1 MRFGMCNLSIVP
13 VRLEPSHKSE
23 MVTQLLFGE
32 LFEIIEKT
40 DNWTKVRLTYDNYEG
55 WIDSKQYLPL
65 YNETFE
71 KLTDFGSTITLDI
84 VQILINETK
93 DYVIPVVL
101 GSSLP
106 YVVNNIFYIDNHKYS
121 FDGNVR
127 PSKEEVT
134 RNKIVENAFMYLNTP
149 YLWGGR
155 SPFGIDCSGFVQ
167 MTFKLSGIKL
177 FRDAHQQ
184 ATQGT
189 TVNFLSEALPG
200 DLAFF
205 DNEEQQIVHAGIVI
219 ANNQI
224 IHASGRVRVDTLDH
238 EGIYHV
244 KKKKYTHKLRL
255 IKRIIATSF

>member
-13 VRLEPSHKSE
+13 VRFEPSHKSE
-23 MVTQLLFGE
+23 MTTQLLFGE

-40 DNWTKVRLTYDNYEG
+40 EGWSKVRLVYDKYEG
-55 WIDSKQYLPL
+55 WVNEKQYLPL
-65 YNETFE
+65 YNETFD
-71 KLTDFGSTITLDI
+71 KLHDFGCTITLDL
-84 VQILINETK
+84 VQVLINETK
-93 DYVIPVVL
+93 NYMIPVVL

-106 YVVNNIFYIDNHKYS
+106 FVVNNTFYIDDHKYS

-134 RNKIVENAFMYLNTP
+134 PEKIVENAYMYLDAP

-155 SPFGIDCSGFVQ
+155 SPFGIDCSGLIQ

-177 FRDAHQQ
+177 LRDAQQQ

-189 TVNFLSEALPG
+189 MVNLLSESTPG

-205 DNEEQQIVHAGIVI
+205 DNEEGNITHVGII
-219 ANNQI
+219 LPNNQI
-224 IHASGRVRVDTLDH
+224 IHASGRVRVDSLDH
-238 EGIYHV
+238 EGIYND
-244 KKKKYTHKLRL
+244 KIKKYTHKLRL
-255 IKRIIATSF
+255 IKKII